1 MFVLLD
7 KLTILGLKR
16 CKDLF
21 KIKRHGVVGITPP

>member
-7 KLTILGLKR
+7 KLTILGLER

-21 KIKRHGVVGITPP
+21 KIKHNGVVGITLP